1 MLIWINFMQLFLD
14 GSDIGKIRKFSELG
28 LIDGITTNPSIIL
41 KSGKNMI
48 EVITE
53 LAGIVSGSVSAEVS
67 ALESEK
73 MIEEGIKLS
82 EIAKNVTVK
91 LPITW
96 DGLGACNALSKKGI
110 SVNMT
115 LCFSVSQALLAAK
128 AGAEFVSPFIGRL
141 DDLNLEGVDLI
152 SDIKLVYSNYK
163 FPTKILAASIRTI
176 NHVKQCACHGADV
189 ATIPIDI
196 FERLVKHPLTDSGLS
211 QFTADWEKTGQTII

>member
-1 MLIWINFMQLFLD
+1 MQLFLD
-14 GSDIGKIRKFSELG
+14 GSDIDKIRKFSALG

-48 EVITE
+48 EVVSE
-53 LAGIVSGSVSAEVS
+53 LADIVSGSVSAEVS
-67 ALESEK
+67 ALDSEK
-73 MIEEGIKLS
+73 MVEEGLKLS

-128 AGAEFVSPFIGRL
+128 AGAEYVSPFIGRL

-152 SDIKLVYSNYK
+152 SDIKLVYSNYN

-176 NHVKQCACHGADV
+176 NHVKQCARHGADV

-196 FERLVKHPLTDSGLS
+196 FEKLVKHPLTDSGLS
-211 QFTADWEKTGQTII
+211 QFTADWEKTGQSII

>member
-1 MLIWINFMQLFLD
+1 MQFFLD
-14 GSDIGKIRKFSELG
+14 GSDIEKIRKFSKLG

-48 EVITE
+48 EVISE
-53 LAGIVSGSVSAEVS
+53 LAEIVSGSVSAEVS
-67 ALESEK
+67 ALDSEK
-73 MIEEGIKLS
+73 MVEEGIKLS

-96 DGLGACNALSKKGI
+96 DGLGACNALSTKGI

-128 AGAEFVSPFIGRL
+128 AGADYVSPFIGRL
-141 DDLNLEGVDLI
+141 DDLNLKGVELI

-176 NHVKQCACHGADV
+176 NHVKECARHGADV
-189 ATIPIDI
+189 ATIPINI

-211 QFTADWEKTGQTII
+211 QFTADWEKTGQSII

>member
-1 MLIWINFMQLFLD
+1 MQLFLD
-14 GSDIGKIRKFSELG
+14 GSDIEKIRKFSKLG
-28 LIDGITTNPSIIL
+28 LIDGVTTNPSIIL
-41 KSGKNMI
+41 NSGKNMI
-48 EVITE
+48 EVISE
-53 LAGIVSGSVSAEVS
+53 LAEIVSGSVSAEVS
-67 ALESEK
+67 ALDSEK

-96 DGLGACNALSKKGI
+96 DGLAACNALSKKGI
-110 SVNMT
+110 SINMT

-128 AGAEFVSPFIGRL
+128 AGAEYVSPFIGRL
-141 DDLNLEGVDLI
+141 DDLNLKGVELI

-163 FPTKILAASIRTI
+163 FRTKILAASIRTI
-176 NHVKQCACHGADV
+176 NHVKQCALHGADV

-211 QFTADWEKTGQTII
+211 QFTADWEKTGQSII

>member
-1 MLIWINFMQLFLD
+1 MQLFLD
-14 GSDIGKIRKFSELG
+14 GSDIEKIRKFSKLG
-28 LIDGITTNPSIIL
+28 LIDGVTTNPSIIL

-48 EVITE
+48 EVISE
-53 LAGIVSGSVSAEVS
+53 LAEIVSGSVSAEVS

-96 DGLGACNALSKKGI
+96 DGLAACNALSKKGI
-110 SVNMT
+110 SINMT

-128 AGAEFVSPFIGRL
+128 AGADYVSPFIGRL
-141 DDLNLEGVDLI
+141 DDLNLKGVELI

-176 NHVKQCACHGADV
+176 NHVKECARHGADV
-189 ATIPIDI
+189 ATIPINI
-196 FERLVKHPLTDSGLS
+196 FEGLVKHPLTDSGLS
-211 QFTADWEKTGQTII
+211 QFTADWEKTGQSII

>member
-1 MLIWINFMQLFLD
+1 MQLFLD
-14 GSDIGKIRKFSELG
+14 GSDIEKIRKFSKLG
-28 LIDGITTNPSIIL
+28 LIDGVTTNPSIIL

-48 EVITE
+48 EVISE
-53 LAGIVSGSVSAEVS
+53 LAEIVSGSISAEVS
-67 ALESEK
+67 ALDSEK

-96 DGLGACNALSKKGI
+96 DGLAACNALSKKGI
-110 SVNMT
+110 SINMT

-128 AGAEFVSPFIGRL
+128 AGAEYVSPFIGRL
-141 DDLNLEGVDLI
+141 DDLNLKGVELI

-176 NHVKQCACHGADV
+176 NHVKECARHGADV
-189 ATIPIDI
+189 ATIPINI
-196 FERLVKHPLTDSGLS
+196 FEGLVKHPLTDSGLS
-211 QFTADWEKTGQTII
+211 QFTADWEKTGQSII

>member
-1 MLIWINFMQLFLD
+1 MQLFLD
-14 GSDIGKIRKFSELG
+14 GSDIEKIRKFRKLG
-28 LIDGITTNPSIIL
+28 LIDGVTTNPSIIL

-48 EVITE
+48 EVISE
-53 LAGIVSGSVSAEVS
+53 LAEIVSGSVSAEVS
-67 ALESEK
+67 ALDSEK

-96 DGLGACNALSKKGI
+96 DGLAACNALSKKGI

-115 LCFSVSQALLAAK
+115 LCFSASQALLAAK
-128 AGAEFVSPFIGRL
+128 AGAEYVSPFIGRL
-141 DDLNLEGVDLI
+141 DDLNLKGVELI

-176 NHVKQCACHGADV
+176 NHVKECACHGADV

-211 QFTADWEKTGQTII
+211 QFTADWEKTGQSII

>member
-1 MLIWINFMQLFLD
+1 MQLFLD
-14 GSDIGKIRKFSELG
+14 GSDIEKIRKFSKLG

-48 EVITE
+48 EVISE
-53 LAGIVSGSVSAEVS
+53 LAEIVSGSVSAEVS
-67 ALESEK
+67 ALDSEK

-96 DGLGACNALSKKGI
+96 DGLAACNALSKKGI

-128 AGAEFVSPFIGRL
+128 AGAEYVSPFIGRL
-141 DDLNLEGVDLI
+141 DDLNLKGVELI

-176 NHVKQCACHGADV
+176 NHVKECAHYGADV

-196 FERLVKHPLTDSGLS
+196 FEKLVKHPLTDSGLS
-211 QFTADWEKTGQTII
+211 QFTADWEKTGQSII